1 MDRIRSIVVPTD
13 FSALAEA
20 AAARAA
26 SLALLDEAAVHV
38 VHAVALPLLADPY
51 GSSLPVNL
59 GELWRALRQAAQEQ
73 LEQTRKAIEAKGV
86 STITVQ
92 ISDSPD
98 PVGSIDEAVRVH
110 GADLIVMG
118 THGRRGLQRAFLGSV
133 TERALQT
140 LDRPI
145 LAVKEDPA
153 SAAKRIAKIVV
164 AVDFSPHSDRA
175 VEAAAS
181 LAARLSASVDVVH
194 AFDLP
199 ADYNPYLS
207 TAGTEVERKIE
218 SNILGRLEAIREQ
231 LRDREIRA
239 KTHLRR
245 GHPDTVITDL
255 ARQIGCQLIVVGTR
269 GLTGLQHVLLGS
281 VAERTLRTAPCS
293 VLCVKAAETR
303 AHTTERAA

>member
-20 AAARAA
+20 AAVRAA
-26 SLALLDEAAVHV
+26 NLARLEGAQVHL
-38 VHAVALPLLADPY
+38 VHAVAVPLVADPY
-51 GSSLPVNL
+51 GSSLPTHL
-59 GELWRALRQAAQEQ
+59 GELWEALRQAAQEQ
-73 LEQTRKAIEAKGV
+73 LEQTRKTIEAKGV
-86 STITVQ
+86 AVTTQV
-92 ISDSPD
+92 SDSLD
-98 PVGSIDEAVRVH
+98 PVGSIAEAVRLH
-110 GADLIVMG
+110 SADLIVMG

-133 TERALQT
+133 TERALST

-145 LAVKEDPA
+145 LAVKEESA
-153 SAAKRIAKIVV
+153 VAAKPISKIVL

-207 TAGTEVERKIE
+207 AAGTEVERKIE

-231 LRDREIRA
+231 LGQRDIRVH
-239 KTHLRR
+239 THFRR

-255 ARQIGCQLIVVGTR
+255 ATQIGCQLIVMGTR
-269 GLTGLQHVLLGS
+269 GLTGLEHVLLGS
-281 VAERTLRTAPCS
+281 VAERTLRMAPCS
-293 VLCVKAAETR
+293 VLCVKAPASSR
-303 AHTTERAA
+303 SPIR